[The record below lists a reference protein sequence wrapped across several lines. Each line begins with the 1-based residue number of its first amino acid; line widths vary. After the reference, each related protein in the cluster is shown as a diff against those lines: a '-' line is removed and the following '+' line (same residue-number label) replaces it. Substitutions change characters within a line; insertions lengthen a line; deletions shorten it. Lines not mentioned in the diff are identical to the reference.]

1 MNTLTINTTIRMR
14 GQIKMD
20 AIFYTLQDF
29 MLHSKSI
36 TYILIGGILIGLMLF
51 WLFLAG
57 RDEKKRTF

>member
-1 MNTLTINTTIRMR
+1 MSILTISITTIMKGR
-14 GQIKMD
+14 IDMD
-20 AIFYTLQDF
+20 RVFYTLQDF

-51 WLFLAG
+51 WIFLAG

>member
-1 MNTLTINTTIRMR
+1 MSILTISMTTRMK
-14 GQIKMD
+14 GCIDMD
-20 AIFYTLQDF
+20 RVFYTLQDF

-51 WLFLAG
+51 WIFLAG

>member
-1 MNTLTINTTIRMR
+1 MTTRMK
-14 GQIKMD
+14 GLIDMD
-20 AIFYTLQDF
+20 RVFYTLQDF

-57 RDEKKRTF
+57 RDEKKRTY